1 MKMTEENQSTRKK
14 LSQSRYFTHT
24 YWHGKFSL
32 NETDLVDV
40 IYSTVLRQL
49 KRMDFLNHTKRC
61 QIYFWQSSFP
71 RKWQLNLYSSGMW
84 HRVVWYI
91 HINVYSEP
99 ASSVLITRKQKIFL
113 PWIEKLGDF
122 PKRWNVVS
130 RDVTLQKA
138 LPYKIVSSYVSS

>member
-1 MKMTEENQSTRKK
+1 MKSPYRRGRREKRCKKTYHYYVPCLKTPFALKNDYEILVAWKWQKKIEVLEKK
-14 LSQSRYFTHT
+14 LSQSRYFHHT
-24 YWHGKFSL
+24 YWHGKINL

-40 IYSTVLRQL
+40 IYSRVLRQL

-99 ASSVLITRKQKIFL
+99 VSSILITR
-113 PWIEKLGDF
+113 
-122 PKRWNVVS
+122 
-130 RDVTLQKA
+130 
-138 LPYKIVSSYVSS
+138 